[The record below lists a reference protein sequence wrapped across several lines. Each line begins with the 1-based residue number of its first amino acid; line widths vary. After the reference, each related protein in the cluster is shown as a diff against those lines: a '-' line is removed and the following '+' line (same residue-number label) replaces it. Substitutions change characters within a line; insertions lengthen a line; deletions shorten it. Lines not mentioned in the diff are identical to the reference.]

1 MSGGSHLGE
10 PLDTEIADIENS
22 SAYPPSIQAG
32 IPKLG
37 LTPKGWTRFSLG
49 ELLHRVER
57 PAKLVDAETYQLVT
71 AKRNRGGIVARETLR
86 GDQIRTKT
94 QFYVETG
101 DFLVSNRQISH
112 GACGIVPAGLHR
124 AVVSNEYTA
133 FLTSDALDPR
143 FLNALSHSVYFQ
155 QTCFHSSVGVHVEK
169 LVFRLE
175 DWLDWE
181 FDIPPLPEQQRIV
194 AVLDAWDRA
203 IDQSERLIAA
213 KEGLHHSH
221 VAALIPKTADG
232 GSNQWRMRA
241 LGELGRVVNGGTP
254 ASDEAEYWDGDIPWV
269 TPSEVS
275 QLKSPLVGTTERR
288 ISRAGLKN
296 SSAELLPIGSLI
308 VCTRATVGACCIN
321 SVPMATNQ
329 GFKSLVPK
337 AGTEIRYVY
346 HAVNARQK
354 ELVRLANGSTF
365 LEVTKP
371 DFETLRIA
379 VPSPE
384 QQKLIADALDAEAME
399 ITLLGQRL
407 ERLEAQKR
415 GLMQRLLTGEWRLD
429 ERFGGQPVA
438 PCAAL
443 VGGAA

>member
-1 MSGGSHLGE
+1 MS
-10 PLDTEIADIENS
+10 DDIEIADIENP

-37 LTPKGWTRFSLG
+37 VTPKGWTRFRLG
-49 ELLHRVER
+49 DLLRRIER
-57 PAKLVDAETYQLVT
+57 PAKLVKAETYQLVT

-101 DFLVSNRQISH
+101 DFLISNRQISH
-112 GACGIVPAGLHR
+112 GGCGIVPPGLHR

-133 FLTSDALDPR
+133 FHTSEALDPQ

-155 QTCFHSSVGVHVEK
+155 ETCFHSSVGVHVEK

-181 FDIPPLPEQQRIV
+181 FEIPPLPEQRRIV
-194 AVLDAWDRA
+194 AVLDAWDLA
-203 IDQSERLIAA
+203 IDQTERLIAA
-213 KEGLHHSH
+213 KRRLHHSH
-221 VAALIPKTADG
+221 VSELIPRNTDG
-232 GSNQWRMRA
+232 KSNQWSMRA
-241 LGELGRVVNGGTP
+241 LSDLGRVVNGGTP
-254 ASDEAEYWDGDIPWV
+254 ASEEADYWSGDIPWI

-275 QLKSPLVGTTERR
+275 QLRSPHVATTERH
-288 ISRAGLKN
+288 ISPLGLKN

-321 SVPMATNQ
+321 SVRMATNQ

-337 AGTEIRYVY
+337 ADTEIRYVY

-354 ELVRLANGSTF
+354 ELIRLANGSTF

-371 DFETLRIA
+371 DFENLQIP
-379 VPSPE
+379 VPSLE
-384 QQKLIADALDAEAME
+384 QQGLIADALDAEAAE
-399 ITLLGQRL
+399 IALLEVHVDRL
-407 ERLEAQKR
+407 QAQKR
-415 GLMQRLLTGEWRLD
+415 TLMQKLLAGGWRLD
-429 ERFGGQPVA
+429 ERFDP
-438 PCAAL
+438 PAL
-443 VGGAA
+443 VARAARVEGAA